1 MNKALPISRLIKVDV
16 NLAPNAAQAQDISTL
31 LILGTSG
38 IIDTNERMRDYF
50 SIDAVAADFG
60 TTAPEYLAAVLW
72 FEQSPQPA
80 SLKIGCWA
88 KTGTTGMLT
97 GEALTITEQILSN
110 FISITNGYLSVAI
123 DGVTYN
129 ATGINFSSVTNLNG
143 VAAQVALALIAVGMP
158 AEVGNNFI
166 WDAVNS
172 KFVFTSGSTGALS
185 SVDYFKTVS
194 DFVELGYNIQ
204 PASSGGAF
212 FIGPGNTNAVSF
224 YPSETPTNALPPDN
238 YVIIGINVN
247 ATVAN
252 ILNFL
257 KQGVGSAPANAST
270 LAELAKATFDFSP
283 TSNLIIRAYAINFD
297 IPFRIHNGFGTIND
311 TITGGYSTAPIG
323 NNLYGLFKNTKTN
336 LGARKIQGI
345 DAETAINSIDV
356 FDNTFGQSFYG
367 LTILGATNAEHLA
380 VANYIEA
387 ANNKHVYAVSTTD
400 ITTLDKNITTDISSQ
415 LKALNLK
422 RTLTQYSST
431 NSYSAVSLLARILT
445 TNYNANNTVITLM
458 YKQEPG
464 IVAEKLSASE
474 INALEGKNCN
484 VFVAYNNN
492 TAIVEQGRMSNGYFI
507 DEVTGT
513 DWLALTIQTEI
524 FNALYTSTTKIPQT
538 DSGVH
543 TLLTVAESVCAQGVI
558 NGLLAPGVWN
568 TQGFGALNQGDYLPK
583 GFYVYAA
590 SVNTQL
596 SADRAARKSP
606 PIQVAAKLAGA
617 IHTVD
622 VIINVNR

>member
-16 NLAPNAAQAQDISTL
+16 NLAPNASQSQDISTL
-31 LILGTSG
+31 LILGDSEV
-38 IIDTNERMRDYF
+38 IDTNERIRDYF

-80 SLKIGCWA
+80 SLKIGRWA
-88 KTGTTGMLT
+88 KTATRGMLI
-97 GEALTITEQILSN
+97 GEALTTAEQALSN
-110 FISITNGYLSVAI
+110 FTLITNGHLSVAI
-123 DGVTYN
+123 DGITYN
-129 ATGINFSSVTNLNG
+129 ANNINFSSVTNLNG
-143 VAAQVALALIAVGMP
+143 IAAQVALALIAGGMP
-158 AEVGNNFI
+158 AGIGNDFV
-166 WDAVNS
+166 WDATTS
-172 KFVFTSGSTGALS
+172 KFIFTSGATGLSS
-185 SVDYFKTVS
+185 SVDYFK
-194 DFVELGYNIQ
+194 
-204 PASSGGAF
+204 ASSLFTASINYSGSVLPSNGNTITLNGVVLTFRNSPTLANEV
-212 FIGPGNTNAVSF
+212 FIGANLDETLASLSGTIQESLSPALALAT
-224 YPSETPTNALPPDN
+224 YTYIPSLKQ
-238 YVIIGINVN
+238 INISTSLSTYSLSTSIPLKFILSG
-247 ATVAN
+247 ATV
-252 ILNFL
+252 
-257 KQGVGSAPANAST
+257 
-270 LAELAKATFDFSP
+270 
-283 TSNLIIRAYAINFD
+283 
-297 IPFRIHNGFGTIND
+297 
-311 TITGGYSTAPIG
+311 TAPSG
-323 NNLYGLFKNTKTN
+323 NNLYGLFKNTVTN

-345 DAETAINSIDV
+345 VAETATDSIAA
-356 FDNTFGQSFYG
+356 FDNMFGQSFYG
-367 LTILGATNAEHLA
+367 LTILGATNADHLA

-387 ANNKHVYAVSTTD
+387 ANNKHVYAISTTD

-422 RTLTQYSST
+422 RTLTQYLST
-431 NSYSAVSLLARILT
+431 NPFSAVSLLARILT

-492 TAIVEQGRMSNGYFI
+492 TAIIEQGKMSNGYFI
-507 DEVTGT
+507 DEVIGT

-543 TLLTVAESVCAQGVI
+543 TLLTVAERVCSQGVI

-568 TQGFGALNQGDYLPK
+568 TQGFGSLTQGDYLPK